1 MSRQGATLG
10 CFGVGVFEPEAGLLG
25 LNIWRS
31 KTWGADTNLDSRILK
46 AVLLDLKRYSN
57 IEYRI

>member
-1 MSRQGATLG
+1 MVQLLD
-10 CFGVGVFEPEAGLLG
+10 VFGLLLFLRCRG
-25 LNIWRS
+25 WAV
-31 KTWGADTNLDSRILK
+31 GAEPLAETILGAHTNLDSRILK